1 MKTVIYSKENA
12 ESVKQ
17 VESWRKRYP
26 KFTFV
31 EVSEKEKIEAISNP
45 AFVVYLDKVEEV
57 EETPVF
63 EVEET
68 PKAPK
73 AKKPKKEKAP
83 KAPK

>member
-1 MKTVIYSKENA
+1 MKIVIYSKENA
-12 ESVKQ
+12 ESVKT
-17 VESWRKRYP
+17 VEVWKKRYP
-26 KFTFV
+26 KFTFI

-45 AFVVYLDKVEEV
+45 AFIVRLDEV
-57 EETPVF
+57 EETPVV

-68 PKAPK
+68 PK

>member
-26 KFTFV
+26 KFTFI

-57 EETPVF
+57 EETP
-63 EVEET
+63 
-68 PKAPK
+68 K
-73 AKKPKKEKAP
+73 AKKKKAP